1 MFSFLKT
8 VLVPLVVGWFI
19 FTPLY
24 AAEIIKTEASGRS
37 SLDAVDPEKE
47 ALRDAFRNAV
57 EKEIGVQVKAE
68 TEVANL
74 MLVKDKILTKAEG
87 YVKNWK
93 MLEPPKKEGGQY
105 LVRISVEVFR
115 GEVNK
120 ELLLNGI
127 DVNQVY
133 DWIGKPRLL
142 VLVAD
147 QINGQASGTN
157 YARNRIEDVF
167 ISRGIRVMSGELLDD
182 KGIFAT
188 YSADKILALGQKVRA
203 EVIIS
208 GKCISDFS
216 REISIGDF
224 KQRFYTSS
232 LQVQTWNVSNK
243 ELLFAKSYMDCNRG
257 SDVSAVG
264 DADAVKNSIKDCVE
278 RAAQDIVFE
287 TVKHWHASVNK
298 PKTYTLAV
306 KNIEHDA
313 GAELEIQ
320 IKGIKGVNQLI
331 RRGYQTGVLEVEVE
345 YEGERVE
352 FIKALG
358 LIKNPRVRILSE
370 AEYTISCEVMK

>member
-1 MFSFLKT
+1 MVSLLKT
-8 VLVPLVVGWFI
+8 FLALIVFLSFI
-19 FTPLY
+19 YTPLY
-24 AAEIIKTEASGRS
+24 AAEIIKTEAMGRS
-37 SLDAVDPEKE
+37 SLEAVDPEKE

-74 MLVKDKILTKAEG
+74 KLVKDKILTKAEG

-93 MLEPPKKEGGQY
+93 ILEPPKKEGGLF

-120 ELLLNGI
+120 DLLLNGI
-127 DVNQVY
+127 DVKQVY

-147 QINGQASGTN
+147 QINGKVSGTN
-157 YARNRIEDVF
+157 YARNRIEDLF
-167 ISRGIRVMSGELLDD
+167 ITRDIRVMSSELLDD

-188 YSADKILALGQKVRA
+188 YNADKILALGQKVRA
-203 EVIIS
+203 ELIVS

-216 REISIGDF
+216 REIAIGDF
-224 KQRFYTSS
+224 KQKFYTSS
-232 LQVQTWNVSNK
+232 LQIQAWNVSSK
-243 ELLFAKSYMDCNRG
+243 EMLFAKTYMDCNRG
-257 SDVSAVG
+257 SDVSAIG
-264 DADAVKNSIKDCVE
+264 DADAVKNSIKDCIE
-278 RAAQDIVFE
+278 KTAQDIVFE

-298 PKTYTLAV
+298 PKTFTLTV
-306 KNIEHDA
+306 KNIEHGA
-313 GAELEIQ
+313 GSELESK
-320 IKGIKGVNQLI
+320 IKGIKGVNHLV
-331 RRGYQTGVLEVEVE
+331 RRGYQAGVLDVEVE
-345 YEGERVE
+345 FEGERVE
-352 FIKALG
+352 FIKALS